1 MPIIEVDILIALVN
15 SSDNLHNVADSIF
28 LKIKE
33 KRIKNISV
41 ATSAYLE
48 YELIHKSKGYPEDD
62 IRAEISAFRRY
73 PHLDEKKLTSEI
85 ILKASELRSKIAGLT
100 YFDSLHASTT
110 LLTDKK
116 IISTDTIYDK
126 VEEIERIPPQKL

>member
-1 MPIIEVDILIALVN
+1 MAHPLLRRLPMSQKQESPDFSRGECQI
-15 SSDNLHNVADSIF
+15 
-28 LKIKE
+28 
-33 KRIKNISV
+33 
-41 ATSAYLE
+41 E